1 MKLRNR
7 TILAVA
13 LAITAC
19 TGTAN
24 AGKLHKPAAPKAATP
39 VVPLPTDAPRSIP
52 TPMGGPT
59 VALPVR
65 QGIDVANTPPSTP
78 VAMSTSSAPAPAMV
92 PAPQPMR
99 APATAPKVTLPV
111 DSNVSPVHTK
121 EAGPVVPLP
130 Q

>member
-1 MKLRNR
+1 MKLRKR

-19 TGTAN
+19 TGAAN

-59 VALPVR
+59 VTLPVR
-65 QGIDVANTPPSTP
+65 EGIDVANTPPATP
-78 VAMSTSSAPAPAMV
+78 VAMSTTPAPRPAV
-92 PAPQPMR
+92 PATP
-99 APATAPKVTLPV
+99 PKVVLPAGS
-111 DSNVSPVHTK
+111 DASPVHTT
-121 EAGPVVPLP
+121 EAGPLVPASK
-130 Q
+130 